1 MYQMNT
7 FNIAKM
13 RVSMNGRGAG
23 GGSNQKTT
31 KKCHEVKRNLT
42 ITSKT
47 SLENAKE
54 IHNHL
59 ALAFI

>member
-23 GGSNQKTT
+23 GGVT
-31 KKCHEVKRNLT
+31 KKPPK
-42 ITSKT
+42 
-47 SLENAKE
+47 NAMK
-54 IHNHL
+54 L
-59 ALAFI
+59 RGT

>member
-1 MYQMNT
+1 MNT

-13 RVSMNGRGAG
+13 RVSMNGRG
-23 GGSNQKTT
+23 GSNQKTT
-31 KKCHEVKRNLT
+31 KKCHEVKSNLT

>member
-1 MYQMNT
+1 
-7 FNIAKM
+7 
-13 RVSMNGRGAG
+13 MNGRGAG